1 MTRRSKT
8 ASVPYLDTNRR
19 HDPSPPSPSSP
30 YMTYEEFLEAVDEDS
45 RAEWVDGVIEFMSS
59 PVSLPHQRIITFLTE
74 VLSVYI
80 RIHALGEVTTAP
92 FQMKLPRS
100 GREPDVIFVAQD
112 HLGRFEQNFL
122 QGPADL
128 VVEVV
133 SPESVVRDQQT
144 KLAEYQEGGVPE
156 YWLIDPRPRRK
167 RATFYQLDDAGRYQ
181 VAPPDSTGVYR
192 SRAVSGFWLRVAW
205 LWQQPLP
212 DPTRILLEIDRDAY
226 AAYLREQ
233 LRDAGL

>member
-1 MTRRSKT
+1 MTRRSKA
-8 ASVPYLDTNRR
+8 ASMPYPDANRR
-19 HDPSPPSPSSP
+19 RDPSPPSSSSP
-30 YMTYEEFLEAVDEDS
+30 YMTYEEFLDAVDEDS
-45 RAEWVDGVIEFMSS
+45 RAEWVDGVMEIMSS
-59 PVSLPHQRIITFLTE
+59 PASLRHQTIAYFLQDLLTTF
-74 VLSVYI
+74 V
-80 RIHALGEVTTAP
+80 RIHALGAVIDGP
-92 FQMKLPRS
+92 YQMKLPRS

-112 HLGRFEQNFL
+112 HLDRFEQDFL
-122 QGPADL
+122 HGPADL

-133 SPESVVRDQQT
+133 SPESVRRDQQI

-167 RATFYQLDDAGRYQ
+167 RAIFYQLDDAGRYQ
-181 VAPPDSTGVYR
+181 VAPPDSAGVYN
-192 SRAVSGFWLRVAW
+192 SRAVPGFWLRVAW

-212 DPTRILLEIDRDAY
+212 DPTRVLLEIDRDAY

>member
-1 MTRRSKT
+1 MTRRSKP
-8 ASVPYLDTNRR
+8 ASMPYPDTDRR
-19 HDPSPPSPSSP
+19 RDPSPPSPSSP
-30 YMTYEEFLEAVDEDS
+30 YMTYEEFLDAVDEDS

-74 VLSVYI
+74 ILSVYV

-100 GREPDVIFVAQD
+100 GREPDIIFVAQD

-133 SPESVVRDQQT
+133 SPESVRRDRQT
-144 KLAEYQEGGVPE
+144 KFAEYQEGGVPE
-156 YWLIDPRPRRK
+156 YWLIDPRARRK
-167 RATFYQLDDAGRYQ
+167 RAIFYQLDDAGRYQ
-181 VAPPDSTGVYR
+181 VASPDSAGVYH
-192 SRAVSGFWLRVAW
+192 SRAVPGFWLRVAW
-205 LWQQPLP
+205 LWQQPQP
-212 DPTRILLEIDRDAY
+212 DPTRVLLEIDRDAY
-226 AAYLREQ
+226 AAYFQQQ
-233 LRDAGL
+233 LRDVGL